1 MLSYKAA
8 VLAQPKSPFR
18 VMASKDKAREHL
30 VAVATELFTKHN
42 VKQDE
47 MFTWIR
53 EAITVV
59 VASKPKT
66 RVLYN
71 GAYGGFDTSSE
82 FDEYVGNDRYTF
94 TDFREQSTTFIQPFG
109 KYIIDKPHFEGL
121 RECLY
126 TYETSNLQKLLSHII
141 TIHYDRIKLN
151 NLPINARVL
160 EEYLTDPDASRNVQP
175 VALKAQVSYL
185 SGDQPIT
192 WCSKYPRAN
201 LEELLAEVRE
211 GTYQRKIQAEIA
223 NAENAI
229 MKHVSREVMEDLI
242 AHYGDM
248 HRIKNKKEKE
258 SKTAF
263 VTMLHNNGYND
274 LSIWRYQGHYKF
286 EIMTYIIKRNLRHDT
301 PVPQEIVDLVEEKF
315 GLVCASDA
323 YCTLKIEEV
332 PAGLSWRIS
341 EYDGLETVY
350 IA

>member
-1 MLSYKAA
+1 
-8 VLAQPKSPFR
+8 
-18 VMASKDKAREHL
+18 MASKDKARDHL

-71 GAYGGFDTSSE
+71 SAYGGFDTSSD
-82 FDEYVGNDRYTF
+82 FDEYIGDKYNF
-94 TDFREQSTTFIQPFG
+94 TNFREQSTTFIQPFG
-109 KYIIDKPHFEGL
+109 KYILDKPQFEGL

-126 TYETSNLQKLLSHII
+126 TYETSDLQKLLSHIR
-141 TIHYDRIKLN
+141 TIHYDRIKLK
-151 NLPINARVL
+151 NLPINVRVL
-160 EEYLTDPDASRNVQP
+160 EEYLSDPDASRDVQP
-175 VALKAQVSYL
+175 TALKAQVSYL
-185 SGDQPIT
+185 SGDRTIT

-223 NAENAI
+223 NAENAM

-242 AHYGDM
+242 AHYGNIHHVKM
-248 HRIKNKKEKE
+248 NKNT
-258 SKTAF
+258 SF
-263 VTMLHNNGYND
+263 VTMLHDNGYND
-274 LSIWRYQGHYKF
+274 LSIWCYQGHYKF

-323 YCTLKIEEV
+323 YCTLKIEEI
-332 PAGLSWRIS
+332 PTGMTWRIS

-350 IA
+350 VA